1 MSLEDKLERAK
12 EKLDKTPVNK
22 ATEKERGRIKAKIA
36 NLKEQM
42 ERRAKETGGG
52 YEGYS
57 VKKKGDATV
66 SLVGYPSVGKSTLLN
81 RLTNADSEVGDY
93 HFTTLDVV
101 PGMMKYR
108 GANIQLVDVPGLIG
122 GAASDKGGGK
132 QVISVIRNSDLV
144 VLMADPERLDGFDRM
159 EEELYDAGI
168 RIDMEPPNI
177 KVEKKGKG
185 GIKVKAAVNLTETDE
200 ETVREVMKQWGYTNA
215 SIIIR
220 EDAGIER
227 VIDALARNRKY
238 MPSVKV
244 VNKAEDLTED
254 EADEIKDE
262 YGEEVVFLSAK
273 HEKNLEEFR
282 DAVYDGLELMR
293 IYMKEPGQDA
303 DMDEPLI
310 VRRGSTIMEVCESLP
325 GDMEERFD
333 YARIWGSSA
342 KFDEQKV
349 GETHVLEDGD
359 TVEIHTN

>member
-1 MSLEDKLERAK
+1 MSLEEKLEKAK

-42 ERRAKETGGG
+42 EKREKETGGG

-81 RLTNADSEVGDY
+81 KLTNADSEVGDY

-101 PGMMKYR
+101 PGMMKYK

-144 VLMADPERLDGFDRM
+144 VLMTDPERLDGFERM
-159 EEELYDAGI
+159 ETELYDAGI
-168 RIDMEPPNI
+168 RVDMEPPNI

-185 GIKVKAAVNLTETDE
+185 GLKVKAAVELTETDE
-200 ETVREVMKQWGYTNA
+200 ETVREVMKQWGYVNA

-220 EDAGIER
+220 EDVGIER

-238 MPSVKV
+238 MNSVKV
-244 VNKAEDLTED
+244 VNKAENLSKE
-254 EADEIKDE
+254 EADEINDE
-262 YGEEVVFLSAK
+262 FEDVVFVSAK
-273 HEKNLEEFR
+273 HEKNLDKFKE
-282 DAVYDGLELMR
+282 AVFEGLNVMR
-293 IYMKEPGQDA
+293 VYLKEPGQDA

-310 VRRGSTIMEVCESLP
+310 VEKGSTVMEVCEALP
-325 GDMEERFD
+325 GDMESSFD

-349 GETHVLEDGD
+349 GGDHVLEDED
-359 TVEIHTN
+359 VVEIHA